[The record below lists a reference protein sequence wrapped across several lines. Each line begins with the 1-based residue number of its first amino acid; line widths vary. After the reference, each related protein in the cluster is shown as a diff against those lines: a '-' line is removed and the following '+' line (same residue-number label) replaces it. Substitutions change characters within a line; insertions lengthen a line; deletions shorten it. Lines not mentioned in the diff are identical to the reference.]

1 MWPITNKTV
10 WGITKNGLT
19 CGFYYVRNIKRKK
32 TVIDLVGLRQK
43 DIEIIVSV
51 IQTHPEVTEAYL
63 FGSYAKGNFRTG
75 SDVDLALK
83 EGKLTAE
90 IVSSISYQLN
100 EETTLPYKFDV
111 LNYNNK
117 DLKEH
122 IDRIG
127 IPLSLIQPIA

>member
-1 MWPITNKTV
+1 M
-10 WGITKNGLT
+10 
-19 CGFYYVRNIKRKK
+19 
-32 TVIDLVGLRQK
+32 IDLVGLRQK

-63 FGSYAKGNFRTG
+63 FGSRAKGNFRTG

-83 EGKLTAE
+83 GDKLNAE

-111 LNYNNK
+111 LNYHTISNK
-117 DLKEH
+117 NLKEH

-127 IPLSLIQPIA
+127 IHLFPNKNQ

>member
-1 MWPITNKTV
+1 MNNT
-10 WGITKNGLT
+10 
-19 CGFYYVRNIKRKK
+19 
-32 TVIDLVGLRQK
+32 VGLRQN

-51 IQTHPEVTEAYL
+51 IKKHPEVTEAYL
-63 FGSYAKGNFRTG
+63 FGSRAKGNFRTG

-83 EGKLTAE
+83 GDKLTAE

-111 LNYNNK
+111 LNYHSISNN

-127 IPLSLIQPIA
+127 IRLFPIKNQ

>member
-1 MWPITNKTV
+1 MNNT
-10 WGITKNGLT
+10 
-19 CGFYYVRNIKRKK
+19 
-32 TVIDLVGLRQK
+32 VGLRQN

-51 IQTHPEVTEAYL
+51 IQNHPEVTEAYL
-63 FGSYAKGNFRTG
+63 FGSRAKGNFRNG

-83 EGKLTAE
+83 GDKLTTE

-111 LNYNNK
+111 LNYHSISNN

-127 IPLSLIQPIA
+127 IRLFPIINQ

>member
-1 MWPITNKTV
+1 M
-10 WGITKNGLT
+10 
-19 CGFYYVRNIKRKK
+19 
-32 TVIDLVGLRQK
+32 IDLVGLRQK

-51 IQTHPEVTEAYL
+51 IQTHPEVTEACL
-63 FGSYAKGNFRTG
+63 FGSRAKGNFRTG

-83 EGKLTAE
+83 GDKLTTE

-111 LNYNNK
+111 LNYNSISNN

-127 IPLSLIQPIA
+127 IRLFPIKNQ